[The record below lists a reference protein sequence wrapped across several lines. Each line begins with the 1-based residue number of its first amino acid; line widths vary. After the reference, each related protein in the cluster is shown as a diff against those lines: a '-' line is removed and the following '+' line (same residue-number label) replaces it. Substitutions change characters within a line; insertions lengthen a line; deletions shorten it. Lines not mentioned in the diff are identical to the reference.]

1 MEINNKKEI
10 NLKQM
15 SRIAIIVSVALVLM
29 LIIGIVVSNT
39 TGLKQ
44 IKESTTVELGSVQE
58 FALNVDEFFQIDEK
72 QKEKVKV
79 DVSTVDVTKAG
90 DYEVTV
96 TYKKKEYAITV
107 IVEDT
112 TAPKVSLSQRYIFTN
127 DIAALSDFSAIV
139 HEAKDASELTYK
151 LVRFEK
157 KKELVEVN
165 DLELRNLTEGAV
177 AFAKAEDALAVG
189 SEEIPTDAG
198 IYRSVLEI
206 ADVHGNA
213 SYEEV
218 VVILDTTGAK
228 IEDTPDKTITVS
240 KDKLAE
246 EPEIDKS
253 DYIINDN
260 VDGKITEENIN
271 CTLELRDEEKH
282 EWLVHVSY
290 TDRAGND
297 SNATFLITVKE
308 EKKKPN
314 TTTKQE
320 STQDSGTS
328 KQEESDKQVNNQD
341 VSTKEPSGDE
351 NEINPYQQKVIDAGY
366 GNVVDWGDGTYGV
379 LVHSDYTA
387 NGKNGRDILQ
397 EYLAEKDLEIVKS
410 QAGIIDEDNDW
421 YIYTAYEVRELTK
434 LEWEDEEIEWIE

>member
-206 ADVHGNA
+206 ADN
-213 SYEEV
+213 
-218 VVILDTTGAK
+218 
-228 IEDTPDKTITVS
+228 
-240 KDKLAE
+240 
-246 EPEIDKS
+246 
-253 DYIINDN
+253 DYRDVLHCINM
-260 VDGKITEENIN
+260 
-271 CTLELRDEEKH
+271 H
-282 EWLVHVSY
+282 Y
-290 TDRAGND
+290 
-297 SNATFLITVKE
+297 
-308 EKKKPN
+308 
-314 TTTKQE
+314 
-320 STQDSGTS
+320 
-328 KQEESDKQVNNQD
+328 
-341 VSTKEPSGDE
+341 
-351 NEINPYQQKVIDAGY
+351 
-366 GNVVDWGDGTYGV
+366 
-379 LVHSDYTA
+379 
-387 NGKNGRDILQ
+387 
-397 EYLAEKDLEIVKS
+397 
-410 QAGIIDEDNDW
+410 
-421 YIYTAYEVRELTK
+421 
-434 LEWEDEEIEWIE
+434 